1 MDTFED
7 QLLDA
12 MYASFLERIKELPT
26 PPPGYFYA
34 PEIGEIRP
42 SGDAYRLSDLL
53 EVVRSERNA
62 IGGDYNPRTIYEKQ

>member
-1 MDTFED
+1 MNTFED

-34 PEIGEIRP
+34 PEIVEIRQEN
-42 SGDAYRLSDLL
+42 GHFVIDANIVCRPIIMN
-53 EVVRSERNA
+53 ENGRN
-62 IGGDYNPRTIYEKQ
+62 E

>member
-12 MYASFLERIKELPT
+12 MYASFLEWIKDLPD

-34 PEIGEIRP
+34 PEIVGIRQENGHFVIDVNLICRP
-42 SGDAYRLSDLL
+42 IIMN
-53 EVVRSERNA
+53 ENA
-62 IGGDYNPRTIYEKQ
+62 SNE